1 MLHHDIVRPE
11 PGPATRSFL
20 FLHGILGSGNNLR
33 SLARRLIARD
43 PSWQAVLVDLRGHGR
58 SPLPAGPHTLE
69 ACADDVAAL
78 AAGLGVPARAILGH
92 SFGGKVAMALA
103 CRAEGVGA
111 GLEHVVVVDSLPGA
125 RPGGRGSESVLA
137 VVEALDNLPRSFDT
151 REAFVAALVSAGM
164 TKDIAAWLAMSLRK
178 SEGAHVLGLD
188 LDAIRA
194 LLDDYFA
201 SELWPAIDEAV
212 AGPGGPR
219 WHLVIGDRSPVFAE
233 EDRAHARRLAAEGR
247 ATLDVLP
254 AGHWVHV
261 DDPEGLLRV
270 VSDRVLDRSPTGAE
284 ARS

>member
-20 FLHGILGSGNNLR
+20 FLHGILGSGSNLR
-33 SLARRLIARD
+33 SLARRVIARD

-58 SPLPAGPHTLE
+58 SPLPPPPHTLE

-78 AAGLGVPARAILGH
+78 AASLGAPARAILGH
-92 SFGGKVAMALA
+92 SFGGKVAMALGGRGDA
-103 CRAEGVGA
+103 VGS

-137 VVEALDNLPRSFDT
+137 VLDALDGLPRSFET
-151 REAFVAALVSAGM
+151 REAFVDALVSAGLS
-164 TKDIAAWLAMSLRK
+164 KDIAAWLAMSLRK
-178 SEGAHVLGLD
+178 SDGAHVLGLD

-201 SELWPAIDEAV
+201 AELWPSIDRAS
-212 AGPGGPR
+212 APPSGPR
-219 WHLVIGDRSPVFAE
+219 WHLVIGDRSPVFSE
-233 EDRAHARRLAAEGR
+233 EDRAHARRLSAEGR

-270 VSDRVLDRSPTGAE
+270 VSERVLTSSTPGAE

>member
-33 SLARRLIARD
+33 SLARRVINAD

-58 SPLPAGPHTLE
+58 SALPPPPHTVE
-69 ACADDVAAL
+69 ACADDVASL
-78 AAGLGVPARAILGH
+78 AASLGAPARAILGH
-92 SFGGKVAMALA
+92 SFGGKVAMVLGARGDA
-103 CRAEGVGA
+103 VGS

-137 VVEALDNLPRSFDT
+137 VLKALDGLPRSFET
-151 REAFVAALVSAGM
+151 REAFIDALVSAGLGS
-164 TKDIAAWLAMSLRK
+164 DIAAWLAMSLRK
-178 SEGAHVLGLD
+178 SGGAHVLGLD
-188 LDAIRA
+188 LGAMRA

-201 SELWPAIDEAV
+201 AELWPALDHARAV
-212 AGPGGPR
+212 PGGAR
-219 WHLVIGDRSPVFAE
+219 WHLVIGDRSPVFSD

-270 VSDRVLDRSPTGAE
+270 VSARVPAWASPGAQVRS
-284 ARS
+284 